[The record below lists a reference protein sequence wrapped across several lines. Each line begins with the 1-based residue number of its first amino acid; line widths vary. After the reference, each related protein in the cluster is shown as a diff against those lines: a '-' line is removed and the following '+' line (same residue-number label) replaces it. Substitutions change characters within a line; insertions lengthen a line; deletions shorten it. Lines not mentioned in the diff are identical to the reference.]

1 MPRAAAAQTRNE
13 SNSRPHHPARLVVI
27 RLRRAYAEAL
37 YADDASPVRDVREAV
52 TMLEDVDK
60 VARRILGEGNP
71 VRLNMHH
78 SLVKARKKLIS
89 VDDDAAV
96 EAAAEQWC

>member
-1 MPRAAAAQTRNE
+1 
-13 SNSRPHHPARLVVI
+13 
-27 RLRRAYAEAL
+27 
-37 YADDASPVRDVREAV
+37 
-52 TMLEDVDK
+52 MLEDVDK